1 MEKKIIE
8 LTKCREDHQC
18 IICCQR
24 EATTKVNIQRLVK
37 VNNDSLIIFFVCDE
51 CLARMQD
58 DIQKICEQQVF
69 CFVQTIQ
76 NDYIARKEVCY
87 EDTKRL

>member
-24 EATTKVNIQRLVK
+24 DATTKVNIQRLVK
-37 VNNDSLIIFFVCDE
+37 INNDSLIIFFVCDE
-51 CLARMQD
+51 CLSKAQQ
-58 DIQKICEQQVF
+58 DIQKICE
-69 CFVQTIQ
+69 
-76 NDYIARKEVCY
+76 
-87 EDTKRL
+87 